1 MFKPTEEMSKLLRMA
16 GASDPRE
23 SERGMKAL
31 AAALIEPLRSVPL
44 AGDILGGIFVEEP
57 LGPGATAEYPL
68 DFYQPGREGDYIA
81 YTIPSEGAIPCRS
94 ITSDK
99 VTVPTY
105 SVANAIDWPL
115 KYSRDA
121 RWPVVSKA
129 LALLEAGVA
138 QKLNT
143 DGWRTLIA
151 AGAGRGVL
159 IYDANAAAGQFT
171 KRLVSLMKTQ
181 MRRLAGGNSTSI
193 KRGRLSDLF
202 LSPEALE
209 DIREWGSDTTE
220 DNIDPL
226 TMREIFTADGENEV
240 LSSIYGVKLH
250 TLDELGEG
258 QEFQNFFDITLGGSM
273 GSGDKEICIGLD
285 LTNRDSF
292 VMPIREPLSVFDDP
306 RLHRQQRAGF
316 YAWAE
321 IGFAVLDDRRVLIGS
336 F

>member
-31 AAALIEPLRSVPL
+31 AAALMEPLRSVPL

-143 DGWRTLIA
+143 DGWRTIIA

-220 DNIDPL
+220 DNIDPV

-258 QEFQNFFDITLGGSM
+258 QEFQKFFDITLGGSM
-273 GSGDKEICIGLD
+273 GSGDKEICVGLD
-285 LTNRDSF
+285 LTQRDSF

-306 RLHRQQRAGF
+306 QLHRRQRAGF